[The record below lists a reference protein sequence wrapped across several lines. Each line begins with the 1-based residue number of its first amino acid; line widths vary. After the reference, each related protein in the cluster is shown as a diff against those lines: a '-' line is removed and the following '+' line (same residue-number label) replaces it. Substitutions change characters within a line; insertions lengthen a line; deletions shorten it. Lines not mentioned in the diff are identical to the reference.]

1 MFSFCILWKSLTL
14 DLITVLHAVVTIAYY
29 PSTYICLSI
38 SVVLRNNHWLIV
50 SCLSF
55 WKHHAI
61 LNYLATACG
70 ATFYVIRYFKSCFPW
85 IRKTCSSF
93 YDESLLQTLLFICYF
108 YLLLILV
115 CPNLHF
121 SPFSDDVLT
130 TYFKDLRLK
139 AMKASTWT

>member
-1 MFSFCILWKSLTL
+1 MFSFCILWKCLTL
-14 DLITVLHAVVTIAYY
+14 DLITVLRAVVTIAYY

-38 SVVLRNNHWLIV
+38 SVLRNNHWLIV

-61 LNYLATACG
+61 LNYLAIACG
-70 ATFYVIRYFKSCFPW
+70 ATFYVIKYLKSCFPW
-85 IRKTCSSF
+85 IRKNMF
-93 YDESLLQTLLFICYF
+93 LFLWCRFASNAAF
-108 YLLLILV
+108 YLLFLFAIQV
-115 CPNLHF
+115 CPNVHF